1 MARRQLLC
9 VGTVDGLRWVVDRG
23 RRTLYGATMPTRFG
37 RGYDSH
43 LFGAERPLKLA
54 GVEIPRPT
62 GLARHFDG
70 NAIACALTGR
80 AARRGGASVTSVVCF
95 PTPTPPVP
103 A

>member
-1 MARRQLLC
+1 
-9 VGTVDGLRWVVDRG
+9 
-23 RRTLYGATMPTRFG
+23 MPTRFG

-70 NAIACALTGR
+70 NAIARALTGALLG
-80 AARRGGASVTSVVCF
+80 AAALR
-95 PTPTPPVP
+95 
-103 A
+103 